1 MTEKVRVRFAPSPTG
16 SLHIGGARTALFN
29 LLFARH
35 NGGVFI
41 LRIEDTD
48 TERSREES
56 VAQIIRSMKWLG
68 LDWDEGPDKGGDYG
82 PYFQS
87 QRLELYRKEAE
98 RLLAEGKAYYC
109 YCTPEELAAR
119 REAMLKAGKAPRYE
133 GICRDLSEEERR
145 KYEAEGRKPVIRLK
159 VPQEGKTVVEDIIR
173 GTVVFEN
180 SVLDDFIIMKS
191 NGMPTYNFACVV
203 DDHAMG
209 ITHVIRAEEH
219 LSNTPKQ
226 IQVYKALGYEI
237 PEFAHVPMIL
247 APDRSKL
254 SKRHGATSVEEFRD
268 QGYLPQAIINYLTLL
283 GWSPPD
289 GEEILSMEKAIRE
302 FSLERVNK
310 TAAIY
315 DVKKLTWLNSHYLR
329 ELDLDYITS
338 ETIPFLVKKGIISEE
353 ESRQRYE
360 YIKKAV
366 EISRDRAKT
375 LDELADSIA
384 FFLKDVDE
392 YEEKGVR
399 KHFEK
404 ENAAEL
410 LLKGAEA
417 LEELERFDKEQAEI
431 AFRSLADAMGV
442 KAAELIHPTRLAI
455 TGRTVGPGLFDIIEL
470 LGREETARRMRK
482 AARWIKESG
491 NLTKA
496 GGEN

>member
-1 MTEKVRVRFAPSPTG
+1 MTDKVRVRFAPSPTG

-35 NGGVFI
+35 NNGVFV

-56 VAQIIRSMKWLG
+56 VAQILRSMRWLG
-68 LDWDEGPDKGGDYG
+68 LDWDEGPEKGGDYG

-87 QRLELYRKEAE
+87 QRLELYRREAQ
-98 RLLAEGKAYYC
+98 RLLDEGKAYYC

-119 REAMLKAGKAPRYE
+119 REEMMKAGKAPRYE
-133 GICRDLSEEERR
+133 GLCRNLCDEDR
-145 KYEAEGRKPVIRLK
+145 KRYEAEGRKPVIRLK
-159 VPQEGKTVVEDIIR
+159 VPQEGQTVVEDIIR

-191 NGMPTYNFACVV
+191 NGVPTYNFACVV
-203 DDHAMG
+203 DDHAMK

-226 IQVYKALGYEI
+226 IQVYKALGYEL
-237 PEFAHVPMIL
+237 PRFAHVPMIL

-268 QGYLPQAIINYLTLL
+268 QGYLSQAIINYLTLL
-283 GWSPPD
+283 GWSPLD
-289 GEEILSMEKAIRE
+289 SEEIFDMDKAVRE
-302 FSLERVNK
+302 FTLERVNK

-315 DVKKLTWLNSHYLR
+315 DVKKLTWINGHYLR
-329 ELDLDYITS
+329 ELDLDYITDQI
-338 ETIPFLVKKGIISEE
+338 IPFMVKKGIITEE
-353 ESRQRYE
+353 ESGKKYE
-360 YIKKAV
+360 YIKQAV
-366 EISRDRAKT
+366 ALSRDRSKT
-375 LDELADSIA
+375 LDELADAIA
-384 FFLKDVDE
+384 FFFKDVTE
-392 YEEKGVR
+392 YEEKGVK
-399 KHFEK
+399 KHFCK

-417 LEELERFDKEQAEI
+417 LERLDEFTHESTEH
-431 AFRSLADAMGV
+431 AFRSLTDSMGL

-455 TGRTVGPGLFDIIEL
+455 TGRTVGPGLFEIIVL
-470 LGREETARRMRK
+470 LGKEETVKRMRK
-482 AARWIKESG
+482 AADWIRKHG
-491 NLTKA
+491 A
-496 GGEN
+496 GASAS

>member
-1 MTEKVRVRFAPSPTG
+1 MTDKVRVRFAPSPTG

-35 NGGVFI
+35 SGGTFI

-48 TERSREES
+48 TERSTEES

-98 RLLAEGKAYYC
+98 RLLKEGKAYYC

-119 REAMLKAGKAPRYE
+119 REAMMKAGKAPRYE
-133 GICRDLSEEERR
+133 GLCRNLTEEDR
-145 KYEAEGRKPVIRLK
+145 KRYEAEGRKPVIRLK
-159 VPQEGKTVVEDIIR
+159 VPQEGQTVVEDIIR

-226 IQVYKALGYEI
+226 ILVYKALGYEL
-237 PEFAHVPMIL
+237 PKFAHVPMIL

-289 GEEILSMEKAIRE
+289 GEEIMSMEKAIKE
-302 FSLERVNK
+302 FTLERVNK

-329 ELDLDYITS
+329 ELDLDYIT
-338 ETIPFLVKKGIISEE
+338 EQVIPFMVKKGIITQEDAE
-353 ESRQRYE
+353 QNYE
-360 YIKKAV
+360 YIKRVVAV
-366 EISRDRAKT
+366 SRDRSKT
-375 LDELADSIA
+375 LDELADAIA
-384 FFLKDVDE
+384 FFFKDVEE
-392 YEEKGVR
+392 YEEKGVK
-399 KHFEK
+399 KHFCK

-417 LEELERFDKEQAEI
+417 LEKLEEFTHESTEH
-431 AFRSLADAMGV
+431 AFRSLTDAMGV

-455 TGRTVGPGLFDIIEL
+455 TGRTVGPGLFDIIVL
-470 LGREETARRMRK
+470 LGKEKTVSRMRK
-482 AARWIKESG
+482 AAEWIKNNE
-491 NLTKA
+491 KI
-496 GGEN
+496 